1 MTQPTATQRAHSDT
15 FIAPAH
21 EHDSRAALPSS
32 TATAA
37 PFLTLRN
44 IGLAY
49 GAREILRGVDLHVA
63 PGELVSVLGPS
74 GSGKSTLLRIAAGL
88 LPPSAGTVDVDG
100 TPLAGPRPDIALAF
114 QDPCLLP
121 WLSVERNVAFGLTFA
136 RQPKLS
142 RDTRRARIDAA
153 LTEVGLAHA
162 HHLHPRQLSGGMAQR
177 VALARCLARQPRA
190 LLLDEPFGALDEVTR
205 ADMQRLLVTVV
216 RDTGAATVLVTHD
229 IDEALL
235 VSDRIVLLGNQGRT
249 LAQWCVDIP
258 APREAHVEALGAL
271 RIEILQA
278 LQRAMS
284 RDTNN
289 TTNTTGKIDTA
300 GLSNT
305 RSPSPANHTDQTYGD
320 R

>member
-1 MTQPTATQRAHSDT
+1 MTLSTATQRSHPDT
-15 FIAPAH
+15 FIATVR
-21 EHDSRAALPSS
+21 EGDSRASS
-32 TATAA
+32 
-37 PFLTLRN
+37 FLTLRN
-44 IGLAY
+44 IGLTY
-49 GAREILRGVDLHVA
+49 GDRAILRGVDLCIA

-88 LPPSAGTVDVDG
+88 LPPSDGTVEVDG
-100 TPLAGPRPDIALAF
+100 KPLSGPRPDVALAF

-136 RQPKLS
+136 RQPVLS
-142 RDTRRARIDAA
+142 RETRCARIDAA
-153 LTEVGLAHA
+153 LAEVGLSHAHA
-162 HHLHPRQLSGGMAQR
+162 LHPRQLSGGMAQR

-249 LAQWCVDIP
+249 LAQWRVELP
-258 APREAHVEALGAL
+258 SPREVQVQALGTL
-271 RIEILQA
+271 RIDILQA
-278 LQRAMS
+278 LQHAMS
-284 RDTNN
+284 RD
-289 TTNTTGKIDTA
+289 A
-300 GLSNT
+300 AT
-305 RSPSPANHTDQTYGD
+305 RQTP
-320 R
+320 

>member
-1 MTQPTATQRAHSDT
+1 MTRPTATQRAHTDT
-15 FIAPAH
+15 FIAEAH
-21 EHDSRAALPSS
+21 EQASRVGPAPSTTMAALASS
-32 TATAA
+32 ASSPASSSA
-37 PFLTLRN
+37 SSHNASPFLTLRD
-44 IGLAY
+44 IGLSY
-49 GAREILRGVDLHVA
+49 GERAILRGVDLTVA

-88 LPPSAGTVDVDG
+88 LAPTQGTVSVDG
-100 TPLAGPRPDIALAF
+100 ASLTGPRPDVALAF

-136 RQPKLS
+136 RQPALS

-153 LTEVGLAHA
+153 LNEVGLAHA

-249 LAQWCVDIP
+249 LAQWQIEVP
-258 APREAHVEALGAL
+258 SPREAQVQALGAL
-271 RIEILQA
+271 RIDILQA
-278 LQRAMS
+278 LHLAMS
-284 RDTNN
+284 RDATLTH
-289 TTNTTGKIDTA
+289 TT
-300 GLSNT
+300 
-305 RSPSPANHTDQTYGD
+305 R
-320 R
+320 